1 MPDEKRDVTRF
12 TKYFGL
18 TIPGTGTLILIL
30 ILFGVISGIISE
42 LILNPTSNLLYILT
56 SGAGLGIT
64 IIAFPG
70 ILTGLLFKVMKRSLK
85 LKHALVAVLVITLTY
100 AAFFIISAFTYE
112 LTKNYGLA
120 LIPILLSD
128 AGIYGYW
135 FILNKVVLNQRRT
148 IIFTAAIQSVL
159 NALIFIPISGI
170 LFTIN
175 VSPIYV
181 LLKLIA
187 GMLAFMICGYLIL
200 FIMDRPSKKLA
211 NFSGVEIMSLM
222 VGQWLY
228 GSKNNT
234 KPLEKMGTTRDIPV
248 SILALKSKNK
258 YKAIFVK
265 PNIHYGPIQGLG
277 GSVTTEL
284 LGNRIVKSYGATPFI
299 LHGAVNI
306 EDNPV
311 NSSDINI
318 IWNSLNKELA
328 SKNNKS
334 FESSS
339 FSLSKVTVN
348 KCTALGIKLNNSL
361 LLTLTKAPYVTED
374 IDSDIGLS
382 FESLSSKYNL
392 NCILIDAHNS
402 RFESAE
408 AEELKGIYKGSRYVS
423 KYKTA
428 ILSVINSLKSSKNE
442 KLLFGSSH
450 IKLKTYLK
458 TNDIGPGYMSVG
470 VFKSKKQNFCM
481 VYFDSNNIAP
491 KFRSNLIEY
500 IKNRYKLN
508 AELYSTDTHA
518 VNTLALSASNV
529 LGKTTKEKDILPY
542 LDKTIE
548 EALNSLEEVK
558 QYYSKITINDFKVW
572 GKGSEE
578 TIMRA
583 SRQIIK
589 RGKKSVPFIVVG
601 FFIIAAW
608 AIYLA

>member
-12 TKYFGL
+12 TKYFGFKL
-18 TIPGTGTLILIL
+18 PGTGVLILIL
-30 ILFGVISGIISE
+30 ILFGIVSGIISE
-42 LILNPTSNLLYILT
+42 LILNLTFNLPYLLI

-64 IIAFPG
+64 IISFPA
-70 ILTGLLFKVMKRSLK
+70 ILTGLLFKVMKRSLR

-100 AAFFIISAFTYE
+100 AAFFIISTFTYE

-148 IIFTAAIQSVL
+148 IIFTAAIQPVL
-159 NALIFIPISGI
+159 NALIFIPISKV

-181 LLKLIA
+181 LVKLSA
-187 GMLAFMICGYLIL
+187 GMLAFMICGYLVL

-211 NFSGVEIMSLM
+211 NFSGVEIMSFM
-222 VGQWLY
+222 IGQWLY
-228 GSKNNT
+228 GSKNDA
-234 KPLEKMGTTRDIPV
+234 KPLEKMGTTLDIPV
-248 SILALKSKNK
+248 SILALKSKSR
-258 YKAIFVK
+258 YKAIFIK

-277 GSVTTEL
+277 GSITTEL
-284 LGNRIVKSYGATPFI
+284 LGNRIVRSYGATPFI

-306 EDNPV
+306 EDNPI

-318 IWNSLNKELA
+318 IWNSVNKELI
-328 SKNNKS
+328 SHNNKS
-334 FESSS
+334 FESSY
-339 FSLSKVTVN
+339 FSLSKKTVN
-348 KCTALGIKLNNSL
+348 NCTALGLKLNNSV

-382 FESLSSKYNL
+382 FELMPSKYNL
-392 NCILIDAHNS
+392 NCILIDAHNT
-402 RFESAE
+402 RFESAD
-408 AEELKGIYKGSRYVS
+408 ADELKGIYKGSKYIQ
-423 KYKTA
+423 KYKVA
-428 ILSVINSLKSSKNE
+428 ILSVIKSLKSSKNE

-458 TNDIGPGYMSVG
+458 NNDIGPGYMSVG
-470 VFKSKKQNFCM
+470 IFKSKKQNFCM

-491 KFRSNLIEY
+491 KFRLNLIEY
-500 IKNRYKLN
+500 IKNRYKLT

-529 LGKTTKEKDILPY
+529 LGKTTKENEIIPY

-548 EALNSLEEVK
+548 EALSSLEEVK
-558 QYYSKITINDFKVW
+558 QYYSKITIKNFKVW
-572 GKGSEE
+572 GRGSEE
-578 TIMRA
+578 IVMRA

-589 RGKKSVPFIVVG
+589 RGKKAVPFIVVG